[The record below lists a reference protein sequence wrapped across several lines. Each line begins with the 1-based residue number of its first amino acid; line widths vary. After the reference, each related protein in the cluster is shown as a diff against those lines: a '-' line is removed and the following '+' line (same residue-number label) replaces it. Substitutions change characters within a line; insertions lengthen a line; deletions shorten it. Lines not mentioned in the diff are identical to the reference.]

1 MSSVINQI
9 PCGYLEFNDEG
20 MLVQVNNRLC
30 DIFGYS
36 NEELINNHIEA
47 ILTPGAQIFYQTHLF
62 PMLKMK
68 NQVQEIYLTFQ
79 SKEGENI
86 PVLIN
91 AERIVENDEPITRC
105 IVLQME
111 RRSEYEDRILYD
123 KKKAEKKSDK
133 KEKLLS
139 MMSHELRSPLNVIL
153 GMVDLLS
160 SELNGEAGSEERK
173 YLGLIKNAG
182 KDLARLADDILNF
195 AKLESGYFE
204 VHTEIVLLEEV
215 LMNSFMM
222 TMPDAEEKGIELTR
236 SEKTELKVLADKD
249 RLKQVIINLLTNAVK
264 YTDPGGKVI
273 LSTEKEGRHAKIY
286 VKDTGMGIPS
296 EKIDKIFQPFN
307 QMDNSKSGSSKS
319 GFGLGLPI
327 SKKLVDLMEGNLTVS
342 SKEGKGSIFSVEIP
356 MAKNQNM

>member
-1 MSSVINQI
+1 MSSAINQI

-20 MLVQVNNRLC
+20 ILTQVNNRLC
-30 DIFGYS
+30 NLTDYS
-36 NEELINNHIEA
+36 QEHLINNHIEH
-47 ILTPGAQIFYQTHLF
+47 ILTPGAKIFYQTHLF
-62 PMLKMK
+62 PMLKMEK
-68 NQVQEIYLTFQ
+68 QLNEIYLTFQ
-79 SKEGENI
+79 SKKGENI

-91 AERIVENDEPITRC
+91 AERTIENNEPINRC
-105 IVLQME
+105 IVVQME

-160 SELNGEAGSEERK
+160 NELNGDAKSEERK
-173 YLGLIKNAG
+173 YLGLIKNAS

-204 VHTEIVLLEEV
+204 VNNEKLLLEEV

-222 TMPDAEEKGIELTR
+222 TMHDAEDKGIELTR
-236 SEKTELKVLADKD
+236 SEKTELKVFADKD
-249 RLKQVIINLLTNAVK
+249 RLKQVIMNLLTNAVK
-264 YTDPGGKVI
+264 YTDPGGEVI
-273 LSTEKEGRHAKIY
+273 LSTEKEGRFANIH
-286 VKDTGMGIPS
+286 VKDTGIGIPS
-296 EKIDKIFQPFN
+296 EKIDQIFQPFN
-307 QMDNSKSGSSKS
+307 QMDNNNSGSSES

-327 SKKLVDLMEGNLTVS
+327 SKKLVDLMGGHLTVS
-342 SKEGKGSIFSVEIP
+342 SKEGEGSIFSVSIP
-356 MAKNQNM
+356 LAEN

>member
-1 MSSVINQI
+1 MSSAINQI

-20 MLVQVNNRLC
+20 ILTQVNNRLC
-30 DIFGYS
+30 NLTDYS
-36 NEELINNHIEA
+36 QEHLINNHIEH
-47 ILTPGAQIFYQTHLF
+47 ILTPGAKIFYQTHLF
-62 PMLKMK
+62 PMLKMEK
-68 NQVQEIYLTFQ
+68 QLNEIYLTFQ
-79 SKEGENI
+79 SKKGENI

-91 AERIVENDEPITRC
+91 AERTIENNEPINRC
-105 IVLQME
+105 IVVQME

-160 SELNGEAGSEERK
+160 NELNGDAKSEERK
-173 YLGLIKNAG
+173 YLGLIKNAS

-204 VHTEIVLLEEV
+204 VNNEKLLLEEV

-222 TMPDAEEKGIELTR
+222 TMHDAEDKGIELTR
-236 SEKTELKVLADKD
+236 SEKTELKVFADKD
-249 RLKQVIINLLTNAVK
+249 RLKQVIMNLLTNAVK
-264 YTDPGGKVI
+264 YTEPGGEVI
-273 LSTEKEGRHAKIY
+273 LSTEKEGRFANIH
-286 VKDTGMGIPS
+286 VKDTGIGIPS
-296 EKIDKIFQPFN
+296 KKIDQIFQPFN
-307 QMDNSKSGSSKS
+307 QMDNNNSGSSES

-327 SKKLVDLMEGNLTVS
+327 SKKLVDLMGGHLTVS
-342 SKEGKGSIFSVEIP
+342 SKEGEGSIFSVSIP
-356 MAKNQNM
+356 LAEN

>member
-1 MSSVINQI
+1 MSSAINQI

-20 MLVQVNNRLC
+20 ILTQVNNRFCNLT
-30 DIFGYS
+30 DYS
-36 NEELINNHIEA
+36 QEHLINNHIEH
-47 ILTPGAQIFYQTHLF
+47 ILTPGAKIFYQTHLF
-62 PMLKMK
+62 PMLKMEK
-68 NQVQEIYLTFQ
+68 QLNEIYLTFQ

-91 AERIVENDEPITRC
+91 AERTVENNEPINRC
-105 IVLQME
+105 IVVQME

-160 SELNGEAGSEERK
+160 NELNGDAKSEERK
-173 YLGLIKNAG
+173 YLGLIKNAS

-204 VHTEIVLLEEV
+204 VNNEKLLLEEV

-222 TMPDAEEKGIELTR
+222 TMHDAEDKGIELTR
-236 SEKTELKVLADKD
+236 SEKTELKVFADKD
-249 RLKQVIINLLTNAVK
+249 RLKQVIMNLLTNAVK
-264 YTDPGGKVI
+264 YTDPGGEVI
-273 LSTEKEGRHAKIY
+273 LSTEKEGRFANIH
-286 VKDTGMGIPS
+286 VKDTGIGIPS
-296 EKIDKIFQPFN
+296 EKIDQIFQPFN
-307 QMDNSKSGSSKS
+307 QMDNNNSGSSES

-327 SKKLVDLMEGNLTVS
+327 SKKLVDLMGGHLTVS
-342 SKEGKGSIFSVEIP
+342 SKEGEGSIFSVSIP
-356 MAKNQNM
+356 LAEN